1 MLRVLMLSMALGWL
15 GAFAWAAWSQSAP
28 APDAAQLDQAA
39 QRARDAVRQTLGS
52 QPDADEVQRVT
63 RVAPPKVKPPLRLP
77 SSTGVPARPLSLQ
90 SEPRPWNVEREP
102 RLLIMVSFSMP
113 DAALH
118 SLAREA
124 RRIGAPLVL
133 RGLINDSFPETLTAI
148 RSLAGEASDL
158 SGVSI
163 DPTLFTRFAVQS
175 VPTYV
180 LLLEP
185 LRTCTSTE
193 CAVPNHLRLSGES
206 GLRHVLETMGRG
218 ASPEVRAIIDLLA
231 VRLDATP

>member
-1 MLRVLMLSMALGWL
+1 MLRVLMLSMALGFV
-15 GAFAWAAWSQSAP
+15 AFAPTAWSQSAP
-28 APDAAQLDQAA
+28 APDAAELDQAQ
-39 QRARDAVRQTLGS
+39 QRARDAVRQALGS
-52 QPDADEVQRVT
+52 QPDADEIQRVT
-63 RVAPPKVKPPLRLP
+63 RASPPNAKPPLRLP
-77 SSTGVPARPLSLQ
+77 SSIEDPAGSLSLQ
-90 SEPRPWNVEREP
+90 SEPRPWNAGSEP

-113 DAALH
+113 DTALR
-118 SLAREA
+118 SLAHEA
-124 RRIGAPLVL
+124 RRIGAPMVL
-133 RGLINDSFPETLTAI
+133 RGLVKDSFPETLAAI
-148 RSLAGEASDL
+148 RSLAGEASDM

-185 LRTCTSTE
+185 LRTCTSRE

-218 ASPEVRAIIDLLA
+218 ADPEVRAIVDPLA
-231 VRLDATP
+231 ARLDAAP